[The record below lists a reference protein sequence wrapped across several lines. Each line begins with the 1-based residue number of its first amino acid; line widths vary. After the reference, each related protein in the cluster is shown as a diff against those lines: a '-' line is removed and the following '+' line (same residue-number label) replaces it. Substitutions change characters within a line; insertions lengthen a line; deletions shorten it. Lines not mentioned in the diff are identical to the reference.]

1 MACVS
6 SLGRRLRSPAA
17 VFLALG
23 VFGGNARAQQTIVV
37 SPTGAVR
44 SVTAAIAAARPRD
57 RILVK
62 AGIYREP
69 TILVGK
75 QVEIIGEGLPVL
87 DGAGG
92 REIMRVTADS
102 VTIRGLHFMHVGTS
116 FVADWAAVKV
126 IDVSGCLIEDNLIDD
141 AFFGIYLARVSGCS
155 IKRNRIHA
163 DRGREMVSGNGIHL
177 WKSSNITISDN
188 RISGHRDGIYF
199 EFVRNSA
206 ISGNVSEKNLRYGL
220 HFMFS
225 DDCRYTGNVFRSNGA
240 GVAVMFT
247 HRVQMIANRFEDNW
261 GSAAYGLFLKEISD
275 SRLERNIFARNTTAL
290 VADGANR
297 LVAEHNDFV
306 DNGWAVKL
314 EASTDEARFA
324 HNNFTGNTFDVASN
338 SNLQSTT
345 FAGNY
350 WDDYGGFD
358 VDHNGVGDVPHR
370 PVRLFSMIVAQ
381 NPPAIILMRTPFVRL
396 LDAAER
402 VIPALTPEALEDDTP
417 AMRRF
422 RW

>member
-1 MACVS
+1 M
-6 SLGRRLRSPAA
+6 RSPAA
-17 VFLALG
+17 ILFALAVLC
-23 VFGGNARAQQTIVV
+23 GNASAQRTIIV
-37 SPTGAVR
+37 SPAGKLR
-44 SVTAAIAAARPRD
+44 SVTAAISAARPHD

-62 AGIYREP
+62 AGVYREP
-69 TILVGK
+69 TIVVGK
-75 QVEIIGEGLPVL
+75 PVEIIGEGFPVL
-87 DGAGG
+87 DGAGA
-92 REIMRVTADS
+92 REIMTVTADS
-102 VTIRGLHFMHVGTS
+102 VTIRGLHFEHGGMS
-116 FVADWAAVKV
+116 FVEDWAAVKV
-126 IDVSGCLIEDNLIDD
+126 INAHACAIEDNLIDD

-163 DRGREMVSGNGIHL
+163 NRGREMVSGNGIHL
-177 WKSSNITISDN
+177 WQSRDITIADN

-199 EFVRNSA
+199 EFVHNSA

-225 DDCRYTGNVFRSNGA
+225 DDCRYIGNVFRSNGA

-275 SRLERNIFARNTTAL
+275 SRLERNVFARNTTAL

-306 DNGWAVKL
+306 DNGWAVRL
-314 EASTDEARFA
+314 EASTDEASFT
-324 HNNFTGNTFDVASN
+324 HNNFAGNTFDVATN

-358 VDHNGVGDVPHR
+358 VDRNGVGDVPHR

-381 NPPAIILMRTPFVRL
+381 NPPAIILMRSPFVRL

-402 VIPALTPEALEDDTP
+402 VIPALTPEALEDGTP
-417 AMRRF
+417 AMRRLQ
-422 RW
+422 W

>member
-1 MACVS
+1 MH
-6 SLGRRLRSPAA
+6 SPSAIL
-17 VFLALG
+17 LALG
-23 VFGGNARAQQTIVV
+23 LLCGNASAQRTIIV
-37 SPTGAVR
+37 SPAGKFR
-44 SVTAAIAAARPRD
+44 SVTAAISAAQPHD

-62 AGIYREP
+62 AGVYREP
-69 TILVGK
+69 TIVVGK
-75 QVEIIGEGLPVL
+75 PVEIIGEGFPVL
-87 DGAGG
+87 DGAGAQG
-92 REIMRVTADS
+92 IMTVTADS
-102 VTIRGLHFMHVGTS
+102 VTIRGLHFEHGGTS
-116 FVADWAAVKV
+116 FVEDWAAVKV
-126 IDVSGCLIEDNLIDD
+126 INASACVIEDNLIDD
-141 AFFGIYLARVSGCS
+141 AFFGIYLARVNGCS
-155 IKRNRIHA
+155 IKRNRIRA
-163 DRGREMVSGNGIHL
+163 NRPREMVSGNGIHL
-177 WKSSNITISDN
+177 WQSNDITIADN

-199 EFVRNSA
+199 EFVHNSA

-225 DDCRYTGNVFRSNGA
+225 DDCRYVGNVFRSNGA

-275 SRLERNIFARNTTAL
+275 SRLERNVFARNTTAL

-306 DNGWAVKL
+306 DNGWAVRL
-314 EASTDEARFA
+314 EASTDEASFI
-324 HNNFTGNTFDVASN
+324 HNNFAGNTFDVATN

-345 FAGNY
+345 FTGNY

-358 VDHNGVGDVPHR
+358 VDRNGVGDVPHR

-381 NPPAIILMRTPFVRL
+381 NPPAIILMRSPFVRL

-402 VIPALTPEALEDDTP
+402 AIPALTPETLEDGTP
-417 AMRRF
+417 AMRRLQ
-422 RW
+422 W